1 MKKLSFIGTGSAF
14 SKTYPNNSAY
24 YIVDDKIIL
33 FDCGETVFSEIIKK
47 DILLNIKY
55 IDIIITHFHSD
66 HVGSIGTLLFYCR
79 YKGIKVNVIFPR
91 EEIIEKLLNIF
102 GINKNMYNILLP
114 NKVEDYYLKEY
125 KQIHGDICDG
135 KLVEMP
141 AYGYHLK
148 IGNLNIFYSG
158 DCSKVNKEVINLFKR
173 KEIDIL
179 YHEVA
184 TDGYKAHV
192 DLKELQEMIDKEDR
206 KRVVLMHM
214 SDDINL
220 KEIKSL
226 GFKTAR

>member
-1 MKKLSFIGTGSAF
+1 MMGLSFIGTGGAF
-14 SKTYPNNSAY
+14 SKKYCNNSAY
-24 YIVDDKIIL
+24 YIKNDKIIL

-47 DILLNIKY
+47 NILLNIKH

-79 YKGIKVNVIFPR
+79 YKGIEVNIIFPLKKLVR
-91 EEIIEKLLNIF
+91 NLLNIF

-114 NKVEDYYLKEY
+114 RKIKDYYLKEY
-125 KQIHGDICDG
+125 KQIHGDIYNG
-135 KLVEMP
+135 KLVGMP

-148 IGNLNIFYSG
+148 IDSLNIFYSG
-158 DCSKVNKEVINLFKR
+158 DCSIINKEVINLFKN
-173 KEIDIL
+173 KKIDIL

-192 DLKELQEMIDKEDR
+192 DLKDLQEIIDKEDR

-226 GFKTAR
+226 GFKSAR

>member
-1 MKKLSFIGTGSAF
+1 MNYLTFIGTGGAF
-14 SKTYPNNSAY
+14 SKKYVNNSAY
-24 YIVDDKIIL
+24 YIHKNKIIL
-33 FDCGETVFSEIIKK
+33 FDCGETVFSEIIKN

-79 YKGIKVNVIFPR
+79 YKGIKVNIIFP
-91 EEIIEKLLNIF
+91 IKKLVINLLNIF
-102 GINKNMYNILLP
+102 GINKNMYNVLLP
-114 NKVEDYYLKEY
+114 GEIEDYYLKEY
-125 KQIHGDICDG
+125 RQIHGDIYNG
-135 KLVEMP
+135 KLIEIQ

-148 IGNLNIFYSG
+148 IDDLNIFYSG
-158 DCSKVNKEVINLFKR
+158 DCSIINKEVINLFKM
-173 KEIDIL
+173 KKIDML

-192 DLKELQEMIDKEDR
+192 DLSELKKAISRKDR
-206 KRVVLMHM
+206 NRVVLMHM
-214 SDDINL
+214 SDDIDL